1 MSVPPSRAERRKFCN
16 HKCRAAW
23 MSENLTGEKA
33 LRYGKRHT
41 PESRQK
47 MRDNARPTAGPDNPR
62 WKGGKYRTRGYV
74 MVREAALTPEERALF
89 APMLTQTAR
98 SAYMPEHRLVAAR
111 MLGRPL
117 EPTEH
122 VHHVNGVKHDNRP
135 ENLEVHSAEEH
146 KRTHAE
152 VDREVIRLR
161 RENAVLRQALSKFCD
176 VSALL
181 DVGTTST

>member
-1 MSVPPSRAERRKFCN
+1 
-16 HKCRAAW
+16 
-23 MSENLTGEKA
+23 MSENLTGVKA
-33 LRYGKRHT
+33 PNYGKRHT
-41 PESRQK
+41 PEARQK
-47 MRDNARPTAGPDNPR
+47 MRDNARPKAGKDNPR
-62 WKGGKYRTRGYV
+62 WKGGTYRTRGYV

-89 APMLTQTAR
+89 APMLTQNPR
-98 SAYMPEHRLVAAR
+98 GAYMPEHRLVAAR

-117 EPTEH
+117 TRDEH
-122 VHHVNGVKHDNRP
+122 VHHVNGVKDDNRP

-146 KRTHAE
+146 RRTHVE

-181 DVGTTST
+181 DGGTTST